1 MYWYFHQNQCLNSKK
16 YAVYKTYIDSH
27 ARGVP
32 AQLSIVPM
40 LLDGLTLCSIAVA
53 GILFSLNTDINLLAL
68 EYIGFLYYVF
78 AYSAEQPV
86 ESVGNGR
93 IQQTE

>member
-32 AQLSIVPM
+32 AHLSIVPM

-53 GILFSLNTDINLLAL
+53 GIMFSLNTDINLLAL
-68 EYIGFLYYVF
+68 EYIGFLLCF
-78 AYSAEQPV
+78 CLFCRTTS
-86 ESVGNGR
+86 
-93 IQQTE
+93 